1 MANTQELNVKFKVDA
16 SEVTKGSNDAKS
28 KVKDAATQMAN
39 DVKSSSQKMEQS
51 FKDVAKSTDA
61 IKDATKTATTAVKTM
76 ETQVDSSAKNM
87 EKSMESVSKKMS
99 AMMVAHGAST
109 AMRMAGSAVQSFGP
123 TLGMDEGA
131 AKTTG
136 SILTGAASGINAGAQ
151 LGTVIGGPGM
161 GTAIGAAAGGLMGA
175 ASALMTAGKEL
186 QDAAKAQDERAKS
199 DLETRRKEIVH
210 QNDVNKWTKEANTL
224 AYNAYGNGTVFGT
237 DEGKAALGQSI
248 ADQRRRIAN
257 LTAQRDSIAMNYDE
271 NGDVFAQAEKM
282 RSLDE
287 SIAFATEKLNIFLQ
301 AAQNAADV
309 EEKAIAATEAGIK
322 AAEDA
327 IEARKQ
333 EAQNIRRRQ
342 EEADAKERQRQE
354 AKAVK
359 DAEDAARAK
368 QKEEEKNLN
377 GKLREGESTLADL
390 QSQLNGVFKGASTPS
405 DSLTKMGGGVGYT
418 SYNNSV
424 EGVQKT
430 ISDNLKKLIE
440 NQTNQNQEII
450 DRLKDLTGGDGSTFQ
465 Q

>member
-1 MANTQELNVKFKVDA
+1 
-16 SEVTKGSNDAKS
+16 
-28 KVKDAATQMAN
+28 MAN

-99 AMMVAHGAST
+99 AMQAFSMGARGIGIVGGLGQEIAKSFGADETASNIGVATSIGQT
-109 AMRMAGSAVQSFGP
+109 AMQ
-123 TLGMDEGA
+123 GA
-131 AKTTG
+131 AAG
-136 SILTGAASGINAGAQ
+136 FAMGGPVGAAIGGLTGAAQSLMKAGND
-151 LGTVIGGPGM
+151 
-161 GTAIGAAAGGLMGA
+161 
-175 ASALMTAGKEL
+175 L
-186 QDAAKAQDERAKS
+186 QEAAKAQDQKAKD
-199 DLETRRKEIVH
+199 DLETARRDLVH
-210 QNDVNKWTKEANTL
+210 KGNVDKWTKEATTL
-224 AYNAYGNGTVFGT
+224 AAAAYGNGTVLGT
-237 DEGKAALGQSI
+237 DEGKSTLNANIAAQRKRI
-248 ADQRRRIAN
+248 ADLQNRRDELVR
-257 LTAQRDSIAMNYDE
+257 NYDE
-271 NGDVFAQAEKM
+271 NGDVFAQAEQM
-282 RSLDE
+282 RALDD

-309 EEKAIAATEAGIK
+309 EQRAIAATEAGIK
-322 AAEDA
+322 AAEEA

-333 EAQNIRRRQ
+333 EAIAIRKRQ
-342 EEADAKERQRQE
+342 EEADAKERARQE